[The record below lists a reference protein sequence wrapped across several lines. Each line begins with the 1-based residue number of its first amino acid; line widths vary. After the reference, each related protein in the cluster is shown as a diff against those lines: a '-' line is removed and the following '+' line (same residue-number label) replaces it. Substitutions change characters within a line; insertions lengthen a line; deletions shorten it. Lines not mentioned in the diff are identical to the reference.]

1 MIIKAIQYSLLAALA
16 LKLLGV
22 CYGCK
27 ISEYPCKGGAS
38 CVPLDKYCDG
48 RDDCGDGSD
57 EPKLCTVCNRTYYGD
72 IGRTY
77 TLTVPPPQWNRLPF
91 LCHLTFT
98 ASGHEQGDIVQIIF
112 DKFTVGR
119 FDEGLIDPDM
129 DSSDASLT
137 SGGDLPGCPEG
148 FMQLSE
154 LGRPFTGG
162 SWCGKA
168 SGHQLYFSETSTV
181 TASVKVFHAP
191 MQAGTPFEFRIRY
204 KFISQSEAIVRY
216 GAPSELLEL
225 GRVTPGTYCTRQY
238 DECYRK
244 KCRLQSPNYP
254 GMYPRNVTCYWT
266 IRQKVVPTCK
276 HAMVAISQENE
287 HKALVKRSIAS
298 LNKTARAVRAWSD
311 CTGERDHLIFYDG
324 SSTNDP
330 VLAKYCGGDWLP
342 RVVSRG
348 PEMLIAFHSSPFSA
362 PLQSGQSNRGFE
374 LDVDI
379 LFADS
384 DSYDFAQGSKC
395 EFHINATN
403 PDEVLLS
410 RRGRMGH
417 LLSPRHTLAPNTTC
431 TYYFHGLPTDLIW
444 ISFTHYHL
452 QILQPSSSGSDNS
465 TIGRNE
471 SPLPWITR
479 TRIWDSAGTFV
490 PVRTT
495 SPASVLSSPSGAGSS
510 PGYGSTLG
518 AGTASVLPGLTTT
531 TALYQQLMNRTV
543 NSYYTGVNQN
553 GKSLKI
559 NVDNVWNPVD
569 QYIYGPTVNSIF
581 NQPPPTAPSDGV
593 RGRGNSAYS
602 SSGSQD
608 KYSKHKGGK
617 SDIGAGNYVQSVRH
631 GKDSSG
637 GYDLAKDH
645 GRKDRGSSKSAYGS
659 RRLMAEFFDNE
670 APKLCDHMTLE
681 SKGHRMRPCTPLES
695 YVSTGRDLKIEFHT
709 MTGTSLF
716 PSSFG
721 INYEFVDTELGGEPY
736 LGEQKQKPRDPQE
749 DLTQAVDPSLPILCS
764 RVFRKRKGDFQS
776 PRNVFLHGRG
786 GAKNISCLYRFEAS
800 VGERVRVELFNVS
813 FGEFATCVTESDGHT
828 GRARCSPSETDPDS
842 RIGELRLYDVPYP
855 DARIPLGCFCD
866 NTSSTYNAPLTFIS
880 NSRTLELTFV
890 VTRLNISEDFADV
903 YFHAAYDF
911 IRVPECRRRLRL
923 KGSGGEDEMNFPL
936 RSHEASCDGLP
947 WYIEAQQQDRSLFVR
962 TWGSFLP
969 VEPVADDFSKC
980 NTRNRLIVYSGVP
993 LKVMRVICPSPPSSR
1008 SAALHIFS
1016 EDWLSNQPFLTY
1028 DRPVS
1033 MVLEPIHKEPGSIGF
1048 SWLEIQRTKASLIQ
1062 QLDLQSN
1069 FTTNDTLVEFGLYPR
1084 ETECEYRCPELDAC
1098 IGSALWCDGRPN
1110 CPSGYDESEQECGS
1124 RLIELP
1130 GGIYAAFGCVAA
1142 AISACLIF
1150 CLLVMVKKRRKAN
1163 EKLKPTVGN
1172 GAAASLNGTLSK
1184 KDYKKEPLFFDPD
1197 S

>member
-1 MIIKAIQYSLLAALA
+1 MVSYIRTL
-16 LKLLGV
+16 
-22 CYGCK
+22 
-27 ISEYPCKGGAS
+27 GGAS
-38 CVPLDKYCDG
+38 EIEECFRNLLDYNKCEHRAFVEGLKLRMAHISNDWPSLQQLSERSRPKKPKAPTTQEVKPPDVVLLEGRHLCDCQASMH
-48 RDDCGDGSD
+48 RLVSNCLDCGRIVCEQEGSGPCFFCNHPIPTED
-57 EPKLCTVCNRTYYGD
+57 ENLKSDL
-72 IGRTY
+72 
-77 TLTVPPPQWNRLPF
+77 L
-91 LCHLTFT
+91 
-98 ASGHEQGDIVQIIF
+98 EQ
-112 DKFTVGR
+112 
-119 FDEGLIDPDM
+119 
-129 DSSDASLT
+129 
-137 SGGDLPGCPEG
+137 GCPEMVVKTNPEYLG
-148 FMQLSE
+148 EPERKPAPTLIEFDTNAFASVGTFRDGYDRAHNRVQDKEFLEMFDLRHCLALHQPWASLLVAGIKRHGGRLSYSYHRGP
-154 LGRPFTGG
+154 L
-162 SWCGKA
+162 WIA
-168 SGHQLYFSETSTV
+168 STTKPACPSTV
-181 TASVKVFHAP
+181 RQLECFYRRFYPNHT
-191 MQAGTPFEFRIRY
+191 FEFPTQYPI
-204 KFISQSEAIVRY
+204 AC
-216 GAPSELLEL
+216 LLGCVSVED
-225 GRVTPGTYCTRQY
+225 C
-238 DECYRK
+238 
-244 KCRLQSPNYP
+244 
-254 GMYPRNVTCYWT
+254 M
-266 IRQKVVPTCK
+266 
-276 HAMVAISQENE
+276 SQEDYRDQHPAGE
-287 HKALVKRSIAS
+287 SSSPFVLVCEKPQEIPIRFLVISHDQKMFKLDEKMHQA
-298 LNKTARAVRAWSD
+298 AVK
-311 CTGERDHLIFYDG
+311 I
-324 SSTNDP
+324 
-330 VLAKYCGGDWLP
+330 
-342 RVVSRG
+342 G

-384 DSYDFAQGSKC
+384 DSFDFAQGNKC
-395 EFHINATN
+395 EFHINASN

-431 TYYFHGLPTDLIW
+431 TYYFHGMPTDLIW

-490 PVRTT
+490 PVRAT
-495 SPASVLSSPSGAGSS
+495 SPPSVLTSASGSS
-510 PGYGSTLG
+510 TAGYGSTVGGSSL
-518 AGTASVLPGLTTT
+518 VPGLTTT

-543 NSYYTGVNQN
+543 NNYYTGVNQN

-581 NQPPPTAPSDGV
+581 NLPPPTAPSDGL
-593 RGRGNSAYS
+593 RGRGSAYGG
-602 SSGSQD
+602 SSGQD
-608 KYSKHKGGK
+608 RYSKHKGK
-617 SDIGAGNYVQSVRH
+617 SDLGAGNYVQSVRH

-637 GYDLAKDH
+637 GMGYDGGKDH
-645 GRKDRGSSKSAYGS
+645 GRKDRQSGKSATVPS

-695 YVSTGRDLKIEFHT
+695 YVSTGQDLKIEFHT

-736 LGEQKQKPRDPQE
+736 LGEQKKPRDPQE
-749 DLTQAVDPSLPILCS
+749 DLTQAADPSLPILCS

-828 GRARCSPSETDPDS
+828 GRARCSPSEADPES
-842 RIGELRLYDVPYP
+842 RVGELRIFDVPYP

-923 KGSGGEDEMNFPL
+923 RGSGGEDEMNFPL

-969 VEPVADDFSKC
+969 VEPTAEDFSKC

-1016 EDWLSNQPFLTY
+1016 EDWLSNQPFLTF

-1163 EKLKPTVGN
+1163 EKLKPTVGT
-1172 GAAASLNGTLSK
+1172 GAGASLNGTLSK

>member
-1 MIIKAIQYSLLAALA
+1 MAANAIHLTFLVGLGAL
-16 LKLLGV
+16 LLGL

-27 ISEYPCKGGAS
+27 ISEYPCRGGAS

-57 EPKLCTVCNRTYYGD
+57 EPKMCTVCNRTYYGD

-137 SGGDLPGCPEG
+137 MGGDLPGCPEG

-384 DSYDFAQGSKC
+384 DSFDFAQGGSKC
-395 EFHINATN
+395 EFHINASN

-410 RRGRMGH
+410 RRGRIGH

-431 TYYFHGLPTDLIW
+431 TYYFHGMPTDLIW

-452 QILQPSSSGSDNS
+452 QILQPSSGSSSGGDNS
-465 TIGRNE
+465 TIGR
-471 SPLPWITR
+471 SDPLPWITR

-495 SPASVLSSPSGAGSS
+495 SPASILSSSSSSSAGASPS
-510 PGYGSTLG
+510 YGSTVAGG
-518 AGTASVLPGLTTT
+518 ATSSLPGMTAT
-531 TALYQQLMNRTV
+531 TALYQQLMNRSV
-543 NSYYTGVNQN
+543 NNYYTAGNQN
-553 GKSLKI
+553 GKTIKI

-581 NQPPPTAPSDGV
+581 NQPPPTAPSDGGG
-593 RGRGNSAYS
+593 RGRGTGYGGPEKYPKHR
-602 SSGSQD
+602 GS
-608 KYSKHKGGK
+608 K
-617 SDIGAGNYVQSVRH
+617 SELGAGNYVQSVRH
-631 GKDSSG
+631 GKDSS
-637 GYDLAKDH
+637 DLVFKDH
-645 GRKDRGSSKSAYGS
+645 GRKAGKTNVVVGPG

-670 APKLCDHMTLE
+670 APKLCDHMTLDG
-681 SKGHRMRPCTPLES
+681 KGHRMRPCTPLES
-695 YVSTGRDLKIEFHT
+695 YVSTGQDLKIEFHT

-736 LGEQKQKPRDPQE
+736 LGPASKKPRDPHE
-749 DLTQAVDPSLPILCS
+749 DPSLALDPAVPLLCS

-813 FGEFATCVTESDGHT
+813 FGEFASCVTESDGHT
-828 GRARCSPSETDPDS
+828 GRARCSTPDAEPDA
-842 RIGELRLYDVPYP
+842 RTGELRIFDVPYP
-855 DARIPLGCFCD
+855 DVRIPLGCFCD

-923 KGSGGEDEMNFPL
+923 RGSGGEDELHFPL
-936 RSHEASCDGLP
+936 RSHDASCDGLP

-969 VEPVADDFSKC
+969 VEPTIEDFAKC
-980 NTRNRLIVYSGVP
+980 NTRNRLIVYGGAP
-993 LKVMRVICPSPPSSR
+993 LKVMRVICPSAPSSR
-1008 SAALHIFS
+1008 SASLHIFS
-1016 EDWLSNQPFLTY
+1016 EDWLSNQPFLSF

-1062 QLDLQSN
+1062 QLDLQTN
-1069 FTTNDTLVEFGLYPR
+1069 FTANDTLVEFGLYPR

-1150 CLLVMVKKRRKAN
+1150 CLLVMVKKRRKAT
-1163 EKLKPTVGN
+1163 EKLKPSAG
-1172 GAAASLNGTLSK
+1172 AASLNGTLSK
-1184 KDYKKEPLFFDPD
+1184 KEYKKEPLFFDPD